1 MTDSDFLLVFPHIP
15 KTGGTTLLFHFL
27 EHLGPERVA
36 SYGPFARIS
45 RFFGDEFQWEEMG
58 KEALRRLR
66 VVMGHGVRQNLLQ
79 LMPHQDIRFLV
90 VLREPAAH
98 VRSRYT
104 HAEKA
109 QTLRGGTLSS
119 REFWQHT
126 ETDMI
131 ARFLVARFPAFA
143 DAQAADL
150 AAQARSVLT
159 KFDYVCATDRLDHQ
173 IEALAALL
181 GVPAQLKRE
190 RVARDQKDLPVSA
203 AEIAAA
209 NPVDAALHEQASSP
223 SVAGPGAHPFG
234 FDPGG
239 QAAAIAKVRARTP
252 GTDDIQ
258 LRGYR
263 QLAGW
268 LCHELRAEAALEK
281 LRTAD
286 TVALRSPERFT
297 AMLEAAWAET
307 KAGLDDRQRA
317 LSARALASF
326 REGRLDPR

>member
-45 RFFGDEFQWEEMG
+45 RFFADEFQWEEMG
-58 KEALRRLR
+58 QETLSRLR

-79 LMPHQDIRFLV
+79 LMPHDDIRFLV

-98 VRSRYT
+98 VRSRYA
-104 HAEKA
+104 HAARA
-109 QTLRGGTLSS
+109 QALRGGTLSS
-119 REFWQHT
+119 SDFWQQT

-143 DAQAADL
+143 DPQAADL

-159 KFDYVCATDRLDHQ
+159 KFDYICATNTLDRQ
-173 IEALAALL
+173 VGVLADLL
-181 GVPAQLKRE
+181 GVPARLKRE
-190 RVARDQKDLPVSA
+190 RVAKDPKELTVSDA
-203 AEIAAA
+203 AIEAA
-209 NPVDAALHEQASSP
+209 NPLDAALYKSAATPE
-223 SVAGPGAHPFG
+223 VAGPATHPFG
-234 FDPGG
+234 FDPDG
-239 QAAAIAKVRARTP
+239 QAVAIAKVRDRAP
-252 GTDDIQ
+252 DMADIQ

-286 TVALRSPERFT
+286 TVALRSPEPFT

-307 KAGLDDRQRA
+307 EVGLDDRQRA
-317 LSARALASF
+317 LSARALANF